1 MNPERRLRRLCRRHR
16 VSYEDVAGLLPLL
29 RRAARTPSRE
39 VRRSLIAFVEAAVTS
54 KGAEQAEQEDLQERM
69 EQSAL
74 AVLAGLLHRWEPGLG
89 PADGPAGS

>member
-16 VSYEDVAGLLPLL
+16 VPFDEVAGLLPLL
-29 RRAARTPSRE
+29 ERAARSSSLE

-54 KGAEQAEQEDLQERM
+54 RGSEGAEQEDLQERM

-74 AVLAGLLHRWEPGLG
+74 AVLAGLLHRWDPGLG
-89 PADGPAGS
+89 PEDAPESS

>member
-29 RRAARTPSRE
+29 ERAARASSLE
-39 VRRSLIAFVEAAVTS
+39 VRRSLITFVDAAVASRAT
-54 KGAEQAEQEDLQERM
+54 EQADQEGLQGRM

-74 AVLAGLLHRWEPGLG
+74 AVLAGLLHRWDPGSG
-89 PADGPAGS
+89 PPAAGKGS